1 MVNDELVTLFGFGH
15 TAKTRQKYSS
25 VMIPHS
31 RNDPLPKKFKTTTKV
46 ESYAPVNVL
55 DCEIELEELQIAS
68 PRNDLASVYLMMITL
83 LLNENYSAF
92 ESFDS
97 DSDEDEL
104 IRGGDSFES

>member
-1 MVNDELVTLFGFGH
+1 MVKDELVTLVGFGH
-15 TAKTRQKYSS
+15 TAKTLQKYAS
-25 VMIPHS
+25 VITPHS
-31 RNDPLPKKFKTTTKV
+31 RNDPLPKKFKTTSKV

-55 DCEIELEELQIAS
+55 DCDKELDELEIAS

-97 DSDEDEL
+97 DSDEEEL
-104 IRGGDSFES
+104 IRVDSFES